1 MTAGPEAATTETAAH
16 PVDYEGSRTSALNS
30 LAGLLV
36 VVTALAAVVLI
47 NVIAFAS
54 VSEDESKVS
63 IASASIGVIGTI
75 VGAFFG
81 IRIASETRK
90 SSEAGR
96 QRAEEKREEET
107 IKVEELAAAANQP
120 QDALTRADERIRNLR
135 AR

>member
-1 MTAGPEAATTETAAH
+1 MTAAPEAPTTETAGR
-16 PVDYEGSRTSALNS
+16 PVDYEGSKTSALNAV
-30 LAGLLV
+30 AGLVV

-47 NVIAFAS
+47 NAISLAS
-54 VSEDESKVS
+54 VDEDTSKVS
-63 IASASIGVIGTI
+63 IATASIGVIGTI

-96 QRAEEKREEET
+96 QRAEEQREEEK